1 MGHLQQELNVS
12 IGTVFFTI
20 ALINLIRYVLIA
32 GIVYLILWIFL
43 KDKLYFRRIQ
53 KRDPKKE
60 DYLREIFYSLSTIII
75 FGIVGV
81 IVYYLRINGYT
92 KIYSDVNEYGWG
104 YYWFS
109 VIALIFLHDTYFY
122 WTHRWMHH
130 PKIFKYVHLVH
141 HKSNNPT
148 PFAAYSFHP
157 LEAVV
162 EAGIIP
168 LAVLIMPVHSG
179 ALFIFITFSFIM
191 NVLGHSGYEIY
202 FKGFTKHPLTW
213 WNNTSTHHNM
223 HHKYVNWNFGLYF
236 NLWDRIMGT
245 NHPKYFEFYDEITNI
260 PLINKNK
267 QSIESSK
274 LNIITSK

>member
-1 MGHLQQELNVS
+1 MEYIQGEINVN
-12 IGTVFFTI
+12 IGVVFFTI
-20 ALINLIRYVLIA
+20 TIINLLRYILIA
-32 GIVYLILWIFL
+32 GAAFLIFWIFL
-43 KDKLYFRRIQ
+43 KDKIYFRRIQ
-53 KRDPKKE
+53 KREPKRS
-60 DYLREIFYSLSTIII
+60 DYKREILYSMSTILI

-81 IVYYLRINGYT
+81 IVYYLRIHGYT
-92 KIYSDVNEYGWG
+92 KIYSDVNQYGWG
-104 YYWFS
+104 YFWFS

-162 EAGIIP
+162 EAGIVP
-168 LAVLIMPVHSG
+168 LAVFIMPVHTG
-179 ALFIFITFSFIM
+179 ALFIFITFSFVM
-191 NVLGHSGYEIY
+191 NVLGHIGYEFY

-236 NLWDRIMGT
+236 NIWDRLMGT
-245 NHPKYFEFYDEITNI
+245 NHPRYHEIYNEITQI
-260 PLINKNK
+260 PLLAKHK
-267 QSIESSK
+267 DTKE
-274 LNIITSK
+274 NIGLAQEI